1 MVQSFI
7 PCAHFEF
14 AQIPQLTGNRPDV
27 RSPVNLQDRPAVL
40 RQSYENATPIWLLHN
55 ADGQDPGRC
64 RHRLPGRPRSMEQLR
79 GYQTLA
85 FLFKRHMFWLGNVFQ
100 LFFFGRQ
107 FERQG
112 TFPSL

>member
-1 MVQSFI
+1 
-7 PCAHFEF
+7 
-14 AQIPQLTGNRPDV
+14 
-27 RSPVNLQDRPAVL
+27 
-40 RQSYENATPIWLLHN
+40 
-55 ADGQDPGRC
+55 
-64 RHRLPGRPRSMEQLR
+64 MEQLR